1 MDIGAKRRGD
11 RRKAAARFLTAA
23 GVSLGLTLAIFLILP
38 VMQTIGDPTRNDT
51 LVRNV
56 DVGRLPPPPPPPM
69 EQEIEEEE
77 PPPEPPPKMM
87 DEAPPL
93 SLSQL
98 ELALNPGMGD
108 GLMADFTIDLGAAM
122 NGEDGDDSLN
132 RTFSLADLDQRPR
145 VLFQRAPVYPPE
157 LQRQQRKG
165 TVYVVFMVDQQ
176 GLVSSPKVER
186 TSDPAFDRAALEAVR
201 QWRFEPGT
209 RGGEKVQFKMGIPI
223 TFNAG

>member
-1 MDIGAKRRGD
+1 MDLGARRTGD
-11 RRKAAARFLTAA
+11 RRKAALRLLTAA
-23 GVSLGLTLAIFLILP
+23 GSSLALTLGIFLVLP
-38 VMQTIGDPTRNDT
+38 VMQSIGDPTRRDT
-51 LVRNV
+51 MVRSI
-56 DVGRLPPPPPPPM
+56 DVGRLPPPPPPPI

-77 PPPEPPPKMM
+77 PPPEPPPQML

-122 NGEDGDDSLN
+122 TGGDGDDALSK
-132 RTFSLADLDQRPR
+132 TFSLADLDQRPR
-145 VLFQRAPVYPPE
+145 VIFQRAPVYPAE

-165 TVYVVFMVDQQ
+165 TVYVVFMVDQE
-176 GLVSSPKVER
+176 GRVNGPKVER
-186 TSDPAFDRAALEAVR
+186 TSDPAFDKAALEAVR

-209 RGGEKVQFKMGIPI
+209 RGGERVQFKMGIPI